1 MGTDGNKIRA
11 KIRSIIRWSSIIIFC
26 APVLVSSCAS
36 VSLASSDLNQIGQ
49 NLRQLIF
56 DEIPVK
62 DRATWNMDGFKMFLS
77 HLRDDGSYDDDDYN
91 DWHAAQWGPL
101 DTVARAVLF
110 GIAVRLP
117 GHPYYQD
124 PKIEAIALKSIHFV
138 ATHSFH
144 PHYNWWHREIGFPL
158 YTYKALLLFDDLP
171 AGDRDFLM
179 HITRQGHVV
188 DHPSGWRVTGQ
199 NAIWFSEITLAL
211 GYLYQN
217 ESWVQIAVK
226 TVENEL
232 RLGNAEGIQPDQTFY
247 QHGNVFYTGGYGLD
261 FAKDVSRLFRVVGG
275 TRYAFSAENYE
286 TLSRYIL
293 DGQLWLTEGKTTDFS
308 SKGRYYARAGSGSHA
323 VVLEACLNLSL
334 FPGPHQDEFKKCAD
348 YLARNQGRFRI
359 GNKSFYRADFM
370 IENQPGFG
378 ISVKAFSK
386 RVYNTDASPMGEG
399 LRSHFLSDGLTYIHR
414 DGSEYWNIYPV
425 WNYDFLPGTTQA
437 AFDAYPIPRDSGDDP
452 RALGPTAFVGGV
464 SDGETGAMAYDF
476 KRGGLSGRK
485 AYFFNQKG
493 MVALGAVIQCK
504 HCGNVHTT
512 LNQDW
517 ASDALAPSVGSGWA
531 EVNGIGY
538 LALDGTIQT
547 KTATQ
552 TGTWNALYPQL
563 SSDPV
568 SGEVSTLWIDHGQ
581 NPTDGRYAYAVYP
594 GVSIA
599 ALQALSQKPDF
610 NVLSNTR
617 DVQAVYFPEQG
628 LVQAMFYSAGKVSW
642 KDGRSVSVDRPCAV
656 QLKVGQGPSAIT
668 GVVADP
674 AQIQSQVQVCV
685 SGLECKTISLPRG
698 LNAGASVGF

>member
-1 MGTDGNKIRA
+1 MVTAFMGLEGIKTVFRA
-11 KIRSIIRWSSIIIFC
+11 FGLGLFC
-26 APVLVSSCAS
+26 FLAVAKAEPAP
-36 VSLASSDLNQIGQ
+36 SDLNQIGQ
-49 NLRQLIF
+49 NLRELIF
-56 DEIPVK
+56 DEIPQK
-62 DRATWNMDGFKMFLS
+62 DRATWNLDGFKMFLS
-77 HLRDDGSYDDDDYN
+77 HLREDGSYDDYDYN
-91 DWHAAQWGPL
+91 DWHAASWGPL

-138 ATHSFH
+138 ASHSF
-144 PHYNWWHREIGFPL
+144 PAHYNWWHREIGFPL

-171 AGDRDFLM
+171 ASDRDFLM
-179 HITRQGHVV
+179 KITRQGHVV

-217 ESWVQIAVK
+217 ESWVQIAVH
-226 TVENEL
+226 TIENEL
-232 RLGNAEGIQPDQTFY
+232 RLGNEEGIQPDQTFY

-308 SKGRYYARAGSGSHA
+308 SKGRYYARADSGNHT
-323 VVLEACLNLSL
+323 VIRQACLNLSV
-334 FPGPHQDEFKKCAD
+334 FPGPYQADFKKCAD
-348 YLARNQGRFRI
+348 HLTLDAGRFRI
-359 GNKSFYRADFM
+359 GNKSFYRGDFM
-370 IENQPGFG
+370 IENQQGFG

-437 AFDAYPIPRDSGDDP
+437 AFTTYPIPRDRGDDP
-452 RALGPTAFVGGV
+452 RALGPTSFVGGV
-464 SDGETGAMAYDF
+464 SDGKTGAMAYDF
-476 KRGGLSGRK
+476 KRDDLSGRK

-493 MVALGAVIQCK
+493 MVSLGAAI
-504 HCGNVHTT
+504 HCQRCGEVHTT

-517 ASDALAPSVGSGWA
+517 APESSTPTVGLGVGSTWA
-531 EVNGIGY
+531 KVGDIGY
-538 LALDGTIQT
+538 LAVDGTLQQKIAIQS
-547 KTATQ
+547 
-552 TGTWNALYPQL
+552 GTWNALYPQL
-563 SSDPV
+563 SSELV
-568 SGEVSTLWIDHGQ
+568 SGKISTLWIDHGQ

-594 GVSIA
+594 GASVTT
-599 ALQALSQKPDF
+599 LQVLSQKPDF
-610 NVLSNTR
+610 LVLSNTR
-617 DVQAVYFPEQG
+617 DVQAVYFPDQG
-628 LVQAMFYSAGKVSW
+628 LVQAVFYSAGKISW

-656 QLKVGQGPSAIT
+656 QLRVGQGPSAIT
-668 GVVADP
+668 GTVADP
-674 AQIQSQVQVCV
+674 AQVQSQVQICV
-685 SGLECKTISLPRG
+685 SGLTCRTISLPRG
-698 LNAGASVGF
+698 LNAGASVAF